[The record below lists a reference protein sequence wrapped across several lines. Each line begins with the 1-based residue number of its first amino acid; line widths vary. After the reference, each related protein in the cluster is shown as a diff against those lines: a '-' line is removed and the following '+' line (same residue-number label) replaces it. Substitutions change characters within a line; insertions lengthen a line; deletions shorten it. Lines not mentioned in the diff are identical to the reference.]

1 MYPQLTPLGGCQGG
15 RTHGVPLFARQ
26 HTPFPS
32 QGNPCSQR
40 FAGSDG
46 WPPSHVIH
54 AHQVPPSV
62 CYLLRRRTGSGAFLL
77 PPPPFCIRRTT
88 GGTRLAVKWGQRALR
103 YAAVLQRSAAKFALM
118 SMWHVPIEGLPFTHF
133 DSHTTWGG
141 WLIHT
146 QLGWWTQ
153 WTAYTWVL
161 VNKVPAALEV
171 MTFKQRGVL
180 CFIFYHQ
187 TGSEKQA
194 YQLCS
199 THD

>member
-1 MYPQLTPLGGCQGG
+1 MDGPRHTSYTP
-15 RTHGVPLFARQ
+15 TKSPL
-26 HTPFPS
+26 
-32 QGNPCSQR
+32 R
-40 FAGSDG
+40 FATCFVVGLAPVLSFFR
-46 WPPSHVIH
+46 PP
-54 AHQVPPSV
+54 
-62 CYLLRRRTGSGAFLL
+62 R
-77 PPPPFCIRRTT
+77 FCIRRTT